1 MNALMQPF
9 PHLLSTV
16 VEITV
21 KSTFMISLFDWLA
34 GSNKKQIAL
43 P

>member
-21 KSTFMISLFDWLA
+21 KSTFMLLVF
-34 GSNKKQIAL
+34 GRTAL
-43 P
+43 ITVI